1 MNNITKLHST
11 QNHESSPN
19 EGNYDQLLIELS
31 QDYIRYC
38 KKESIIRLEDKPEK
52 EIEDF
57 VEKGIEIENKLSS
70 IPAFS
75 MEGLIAKAKALTL
88 ANKRDELT
96 LRALVESICFDILR
110 GGLDY

>member
-57 VEKGIEIENKLSS
+57 IEKGIEIENKLSS

-75 MEGLIAKAKALTL
+75 MEGLIAKA
-88 ANKRDELT
+88 NKRGELT